1 MARTNAWAW
10 LEKVHDKDLLG
21 YNDFSQY
28 IKNLKG
34 FESLMHAGDSLQHSL
49 VNDEGATGP
58 QVKVIHRMFESCWD
72 TIRVTTTPQQ
82 DIEAKLKMRYK
93 LTPGDHPVAVRLANS
108 KSPSCS
114 GTVTPLD
121 DPLTLQTERTTPP
134 TEPSTPENKAKAL
147 PELGGYDDSSDDES
161 VHGFLGPEFGLEHWP
176 VVPENIDL
184 RDKMF
189 EEKRWQTNPL
199 RAYREGIE
207 GVIAPSEYATALP
220 GATVQMSFTLA
231 CHLIGSRTGKKTT
244 FSARVEEII
253 ILKKPAT
260 LVSNRTDCH
269 DPAFPGARRPPP

>member
-1 MARTNAWAW
+1 MSSLPDNTELRQRLASLYLGDANIASKAVWVYAKARRCHVLCLHGINKTTLNPTPVVLHGIFTLARHPFKLVPDGGFLESTAELYFGHTPLHEAMARTNAWAR

-108 KSPSCS
+108 K
-114 GTVTPLD
+114 
-121 DPLTLQTERTTPP
+121 Q
-134 TEPSTPENKAKAL
+134 KAL
-147 PELGGYDDSSDDES
+147 PAAE
-161 VHGFLGPEFGLEHWP
+161 
-176 VVPENIDL
+176 
-184 RDKMF
+184 
-189 EEKRWQTNPL
+189 Q
-199 RAYREGIE
+199 
-207 GVIAPSEYATALP
+207 
-220 GATVQMSFTLA
+220 
-231 CHLIGSRTGKKTT
+231 
-244 FSARVEEII
+244 
-253 ILKKPAT
+253 
-260 LVSNRTDCH
+260 
-269 DPAFPGARRPPP
+269 